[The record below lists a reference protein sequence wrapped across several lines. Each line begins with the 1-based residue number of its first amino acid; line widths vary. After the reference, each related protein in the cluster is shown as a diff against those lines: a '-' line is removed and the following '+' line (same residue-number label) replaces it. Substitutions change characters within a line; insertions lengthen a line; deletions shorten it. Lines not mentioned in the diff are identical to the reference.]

1 MFFWKKTVTIV
12 HCKKTSLQASRNK
25 INPNKIDLL
34 LNPKSKKTK
43 RTFSLPPSEYKA
55 SMCVEAS
62 LAFSFF
68 LFFMINIFSILFAF
82 LYYVDDLTRLQQR
95 GKEVATY
102 AYATKEVWN
111 TNEDLVV
118 LKEYRQIQ
126 SPFGIMALPKYTIES
141 KCVVKPWVG
150 YDVTKEKAR
159 NEEETL
165 VYITEYGTVY
175 HRQRSCTHL
184 SLSIQVTSLAEAMG
198 EKNQSG
204 SYYIPCEFCG
214 NHSFVSAVYITSYGN
229 KYHTSIHCRGLKR
242 TIKTVPLSEAKGM
255 GACKKCG

>member
-1 MFFWKKTVTIV
+1 M
-12 HCKKTSLQASRNK
+12 HCNKTSLQASRNK
-25 INPNKIDLL
+25 INPNKKDLL
-34 LNPKSKKTK
+34 LNPKSKKAK
-43 RTFSLPPSEYKA
+43 RTFSFSPSEYKA

-82 LYYVDDLTRLQQR
+82 LYYTDDLSRLQQR
-95 GKEVATY
+95 GKEIAAY
-102 AYATKEVWN
+102 AYAAKELWN

-118 LKEYRQIQ
+118 LKEQRNVQ
-126 SPFGIMALPKYTIES
+126 SPFGIMALPECKIEA

-150 YDVTKEKAR
+150 YDVTKAKIRA
-159 NEEETL
+159 EEEIL

-175 HRQRSCTHL
+175 HKERSCTHL
-184 SLSIQVTSLAEAMG
+184 SLSIQVTSLAEAVG

-204 SYYIPCEFCG
+204 AYYVPCEICG
-214 NHSFVSAVYITSYGN
+214 NHSFVSAVYITSYGT
-229 KYHTSIHCRGLKR
+229 KYHTSVQCRGLKR
-242 TIKTVPLSEAKGM
+242 TIKAVPLSEVEGM